1 MLLGRDDG
9 GENGCMSSVTKSKI
23 SGVPFAAGGGSR
35 VQIVVLRLEEAL
47 TNQWILG
54 MDGMNRR
61 WDRESTDERLGDAS
75 ATNVMNETVRV
86 GPVHWVEDTAGLVN
100 DRRITRRNSSGG

>member
-1 MLLGRDDG
+1 
-9 GENGCMSSVTKSKI
+9 MSSVTKSKI

-54 MDGMNRR
+54 AERMNPR
-61 WDRESTDERLGDAS
+61 WDPESTDERLGDAS
-75 ATNVMNETVRV
+75 ATNV
-86 GPVHWVEDTAGLVN
+86 VN
-100 DRRITRRNSSGG
+100 ATCTGGSGSLG